1 MWRGVSPAPVQ
12 RWTNSA
18 IYIFEL
24 DSEMVNYQLP
34 NVVCFAVVFLIMG
47 TKSGQTWT
55 DLLIQY
61 THLVYMCVSVLMSPC
76 VCVRERER
84 RRKIEDLRGFLWA
97 ITCVCIRYLCILIM
111 WTWITEHAP
120 VFLHMWVGQSLCVCG
135 CVLLILWTFNVN
147 GEGLGW
153 G

>member
-12 RWTNSA
+12 RWTNST

-24 DSEMVNYQLP
+24 DSEMVNYQLQ
-34 NVVCFAVVFLIMG
+34 NVVCFAAVFLVMG

-61 THLVYMCVSVLMSPC
+61 THLVYMCVSVLTSL
-76 VCVRERER
+76 CVREREKEGKR
-84 RRKIEDLRGFLWA
+84 RPARFFYEQSL
-97 ITCVCIRYLCILIM
+97 VCIRYLFILVM
-111 WTWITEHAP
+111 STWITEHAP

-135 CVLLILWTFNVN
+135 CVLPILWTLNFR
-147 GEGLGW
+147 GEGLG
-153 G
+153 